1 MVLRPAAAASCL
13 LAPLTLL
20 TACVGGG
27 DDEPGNPWRE
37 RPGFLA
43 AEPVR
48 TDYDGTTQGLLTGK
62 ATSPAD
68 LVSWQA
74 PASPSAADLRTLA
87 LQTSYTGLLDV
98 TPAGGFGTYYGRV
111 LPAANRGTEYV
122 AVSDD
127 GSGTRNVAIVVGVP
141 SNFDVL
147 RPCVVAIPSSG
158 SRGVYGEVG
167 TIGEWAYNKGCATAL
182 TDKGT
187 SVGVH
192 DLDRDLA
199 PALSGTLVAA
209 GQRKD
214 LTFNANL
221 LGDDLAAF
229 RRAFPNRVAMKH
241 AHGKLNPEKDWGGYT
256 LQAVQVALYVLN
268 RHFAPTAFTPANT
281 LVIAASI
288 SNGGGAALRAAE
300 ADTAG
305 LIDAVVAG
313 EPQLNL
319 PDTAAVQVRRGGTA
333 IPAAGR
339 PLLDYF
345 SFAGLYQACASQAPA
360 VRATSA
366 FVIQPI
372 AASRCAGLA
381 ALGLVAGSTLDEQ
394 SADALARMHAYG
406 WEPES
411 DILHDSH
418 SGSEFTEL
426 VATTYVNAYAR
437 ASVTERLCGYS
448 FAGIDA
454 AFNTPV
460 PPAPGALATG
470 WATGGGLGYLA
481 GAFNV
486 IYDDSLGGP
495 ALYLTSVSPGTGQVD
510 FALDAAT
517 CLRRLVTR
525 SAVGTTSPTAA
536 ELALGQRVRDGM
548 SEVRVA
554 GDLRGKPAVILH
566 GRADALLP
574 VNHTSRPY
582 TAFNAAREPGS
593 RLRYYEVTDANHFD
607 ALVGLYPRTLVPL
620 HVYNLRALD
629 LMWAHVTTGASL
641 PPSQVVRATAR
652 TSAST
657 TLTDANVPP
666 IAATPAATDA
676 ISIGPGAIDVPN

>member
-1 MVLRPAAAASCL
+1 MAIQPAAAASCL
-13 LAPLTLL
+13 IVPLTLL
-20 TACVGGG
+20 TACNGGG
-27 DDEPGNPWRE
+27 DGGNPWRE
-37 RPGFLA
+37 RPAFLA

-62 ATSPAD
+62 AASLTD
-68 LVSWQA
+68 LVTWRA
-74 PASPSAADLRTLA
+74 PATPGAADLRTLA
-87 LQTSYTGLLDV
+87 LQTSYTGLLDT
-98 TPAGGFGTYYGRV
+98 TPAGGFGTYYGR
-111 LPAANRGTEYV
+111 LSPAANQGTEYV
-122 AVSDD
+122 ALSDD
-127 GSGTRNVAIVVGVP
+127 GSGTRNVAIVVGIP

-147 RPCVVAIPSSG
+147 KPCIVAIPSSG
-158 SRGVYGEVG
+158 SRGVYGEAG

-187 SVGVH
+187 GVGLH

-199 PALSGTLVAA
+199 PALDGALVPA

-214 LTFNANL
+214 LSFNANL
-221 LGDDLAAF
+221 LGDDLASF
-229 RRAFPNRVAMKH
+229 RSAFPNRVAMKH
-241 AHGKLNPEKDWGGYT
+241 AHGKQNPEKDWGRYT
-256 LQAVQVALYVLN
+256 LQAVQTALYVLN
-268 RHFAPTAFTPANT
+268 RHFPQADFTPANT
-281 LVIAASI
+281 LVIASSI
-288 SNGGGAALRAAE
+288 SNGGGAVLRAAE
-300 ADTAG
+300 ADTSG

-313 EPQLNL
+313 EPQVNL
-319 PDTAAVQVRRGGTA
+319 PDTAAVQVRRGGTTL
-333 IPAAGR
+333 PAAGK

-345 SFAGLYQACASQAPA
+345 SFAGLYQACASQAPS

-372 AASRCAGLA
+372 AANRCARLT
-381 ALGLVAGSTLDEQ
+381 ALGLVTGSTLDEQ

-411 DILHDSH
+411 DLLHDSH
-418 SGSEFTEL
+418 YGSEFADL
-426 VATTYVNAYAR
+426 VSTTYVNAYAR

-454 AFNTPV
+454 ALHTPV
-460 PPAPGALATG
+460 PPATDALATA

-486 IYDDSLGGP
+486 IYDDSVGGP
-495 ALYLTSVSPGTGQVD
+495 ALYLTAVSPSSGQAD
-510 FALDAAT
+510 FALDAAA
-517 CLRRLVTR
+517 CVRRLVTR
-525 SAVGTTSPTAA
+525 AAVGTTVPTAT
-536 ELALGQRVRDGM
+536 ELALGQRVREGM
-548 SEVRVA
+548 GEIRVA
-554 GDLRGKPAVILH
+554 GDLHGKPAIVLH

-582 TAFNAAREPGS
+582 AAFNAAREPAS

-629 LMWAHVTTGASL
+629 LMYAHLSTGALL

-652 TSAST
+652 ASAST
-657 TLTDANVPP
+657 PLTDANVPP
-666 IAATPAATDA
+666 IAATPSAAEA
-676 ISIGPGAIDVPN
+676 ISVLAGAIDVPN

>member
-1 MVLRPAAAASCL
+1 MLLRPAAAAPCL
-13 LAPLTLL
+13 LAPLALL
-20 TACVGGG
+20 TACLGGG
-27 DDEPGNPWRE
+27 DGDAGNPWRE
-37 RPGFLA
+37 RPAFLA
-43 AEPVR
+43 GEPAR
-48 TDYDGTTQGLLTGK
+48 TDYDGTTQGLLTGR
-62 ATSPAD
+62 AASLAQ
-68 LVSWQA
+68 LVTWTA
-74 PASPSAADLRTLA
+74 PAMPGAADLRTLA

-98 TPAGGFGTYYGRV
+98 TPAGGFGTYYGRL
-111 LPAANRGTEYV
+111 LPAANRGSEYV

-127 GSGTRNVAIVVGVP
+127 GSGRRNVAIVVGIP
-141 SNFDVL
+141 GTFDPL
-147 RPCVVAIPSSG
+147 RPCIVAIPSSG

-187 SVGVH
+187 GVGLH
-192 DLDRDLA
+192 DLDRDQA
-199 PALSGTLVAA
+199 PALDGALVTAA
-209 GQRKD
+209 SRKD

-229 RRAFPNRVAMKH
+229 RRDFPNRVAMKH
-241 AHGKLNPEKDWGGYT
+241 AHGKLNPEKDWGSFT
-256 LQAVQVALYVLN
+256 LQAVHTALYVLN
-268 RHFAPTAFTPANT
+268 RHFPQADFSPGNT
-281 LVIAASI
+281 LVIASSI

-300 ADTAG
+300 ADASG
-305 LIDAVVAG
+305 LIDAVVAA
-313 EPQLNL
+313 EPQVNL
-319 PDTAAVQVRRGGTA
+319 PDNAAVRVRRGGTA
-333 IPAAGR
+333 IPTVGR
-339 PLLDYF
+339 PLLDYTT
-345 SFAGLYQACASQAPA
+345 FAGLYQACASQAPA

-366 FVIQPI
+366 FVIKPI
-372 AASRCAGLA
+372 AANRCAALA
-381 ALGLVAGSTLDEQ
+381 AQGLVAGTTLDEQ

-418 SGSEFTEL
+418 YGSEFTEL

-437 ASVTERLCGYS
+437 AAVTERLCGYS

-454 AFNTPV
+454 NLATPV
-460 PPAPGALATG
+460 PPAPAALATA

-486 IYDDSLGGP
+486 IYDDSVGGP
-495 ALYLTSVSPGTGQVD
+495 ALYLTSVSPGSGQAD
-510 FALDAAT
+510 FALEAAA
-517 CLRRLVTR
+517 CLRRLATR
-525 SAVGTTSPTAA
+525 AGVGTTVPTPA
-536 ELALGQRVRDGM
+536 ELALGERVRQGM

-554 GDLRGKPAVILH
+554 GDLRGKPAIVLH

-582 TAFNAAREPGS
+582 AAFNAACEPGS

-629 LMWAHVTTGASL
+629 LMWAHLTAGAAL

-652 TSAST
+652 TSALAP
-657 TLTDANVPP
+657 LTDANVPP
-666 IAATPAATDA
+666 IAATPAAADV
-676 ISIGPGAIDVPN
+676 IGVAAGAIDVPH